1 MAQAPTD
8 PQAAVSL
15 RPRSHPS
22 GHYLLAALLLVLLFA
37 LAIGSM
43 VQKSPTLDEGPSIAR
58 GWAFWRTGQMLP
70 AVSPPLMSQIGGLGV
85 LLEPGLPDPHRLAG
99 WDERNAVNFSREL
112 LWRQDIDAGRVVFLA
127 RMTTVWLAILL
138 GALVW
143 RWGREMHSPWSA
155 ALALALLA
163 LSPNVLAYAGLASG
177 DLGAAAFYVAALY
190 TWGCYLRRRT
200 VGWLVGSSIL
210 FGLALAAQFS
220 ALLLAPTLGL
230 MTFWTVWQ
238 REEPGK
244 GRLGSLLKAAL
255 ALLAMGLI
263 GLLVLWAT
271 YRFPLHP
278 LQAGGY
284 LDGLTRFLASGGDGH
299 RAYLLGR
306 FSQTGWW
313 YDDLITLGVKEPL
326 ATILLLLAAG
336 AVAAARGV
344 AAREWEL
351 LFPAALF
358 VAVAF
363 FIPIGAVMRYLLPIL
378 PLLYLF
384 AARLLNPRKRMGWPR
399 RAFVGLLVIWLLAAN
414 LWVFPDYLAFFNFVA
429 GGPDG
434 GVRVLAGSNLDWG
447 QDLPALARYLKQRG
461 VGAVYLAYYGQADP
475 AYYGID
481 YLALPTDPPLP
492 ESAPRAEFHPLNPA
506 PGLYAISA
514 THLVG
519 ISEAIHDTYAY
530 FRSRQP
536 LARIGHSIYIYEVLP
551 FLPTGEEEGAWFA
564 QCAVPAPSESTAA
577 LVDLTGVE
585 ALRVFPFD
593 CQQTLPFPGGR
604 GWLLLPSDIP
614 PLVELGP
621 PHYTARRSDGSPRY
635 HVWMV
640 QAPPTPPPST
650 VEFPAV
656 ALPLP
661 IAGHVELLGY
671 TVSTGSAAP
680 GETLVLTAWWRVR
693 EPPPPP
699 VTIFAHL
706 LAADGSVSLAA
717 DGLGVAAEEW
727 QPGLVFIQQHRFSI
741 PTDFAPDT
749 YALAVGLYSP
759 ATGERFAISQAGER
773 VVDRIVLRNV
783 RVTAGGG

>member
-1 MAQAPTD
+1 MAEVPTD
-8 PQAAVSL
+8 LPPTASQ

-22 GHYLLAALLLVLLFA
+22 GHYLLAALLLIFLFA
-37 LAIGSM
+37 LAVGSM
-43 VQKSPTLDEGPSIAR
+43 VQKSPTIGEGPSIAR

-70 AVSPPLMSQIGGLGV
+70 AASPPLMSQLSGLNV
-85 LLEPGLPDPHRLAG
+85 LLEPGLPDPRRLAG
-99 WDERNAVNFSREL
+99 WEEGDLIGFSREF
-112 LWRQDIDAGRVVFLA
+112 LWRQGIDAGRVVFLA
-127 RMTTVWLAILL
+127 RMMTVWLAVLL

-143 RWGREMHSPWSA
+143 RWGREVYGLWSA

-163 LSPNVLAYAGLASG
+163 LSPNVLAYAGLATG

-190 TWGCYLRRRT
+190 AWGYYLRRRT
-200 VGWLVGSSIL
+200 VGWLIGGGLL
-210 FGLALAAQFS
+210 FGLALAAHFS
-220 ALLLAPTLGL
+220 ALLLIPTLSL
-230 MTFWTVWQ
+230 MTLWAVW
-238 REEPGK
+238 RRGTPTR

-255 ALLAMGLI
+255 ALLLMSLI
-263 GLLVLWAT
+263 SLLVLWAA
-271 YRFPLHP
+271 YRFSLRP

-284 LDGLTRFLASGGDGH
+284 LDGLTRFLASGGEGR

-326 ATILLLLAAG
+326 ATLFLLLAAG

-344 AAREWEL
+344 AAREGEW

-358 VAVAF
+358 VAAAF
-363 FIPIGAVMRYLLPIL
+363 FIPIGAAVRYLLPIL

-384 AARLLNPRKRMGWPR
+384 AARPLTPRRRMGWPG
-399 RAFVGLLVIWLLAAN
+399 RAFVGLLIIWLLAAN
-414 LWVFPDYLAFFNFVA
+414 LWVFPDYLAFFNLIA

-434 GVRVLAGSNLDWG
+434 GARVLASSNLDWG

-461 VGAVYLAYYGQADP
+461 AGSVYLAYYGQADP
-475 AYYGID
+475 AYYDID

-492 ESAPRAEFHPLNPA
+492 EDAPHAAFHPLNPA

-519 ISEAIHDTYAY
+519 VSEAVHDTYAY
-530 FRSRQP
+530 FRSRRP

-551 FLPTGEEEGAWFA
+551 FLPTSSEAGAWFA
-564 QCAVPAPSESTAA
+564 QCAAPDPSESAA
-577 LVDLTGVE
+577 TLVDLVGLDD
-585 ALRVFPFD
+585 LRIFPFD
-593 CQQTLPFPGGR
+593 CRQTLPFPSGA
-604 GWLLLPSDIP
+604 GWLLLPPDIP
-614 PLVELGP
+614 PLVDLGP
-621 PHYTARRSDGSPRY
+621 PHYTARRNDGSPRY

-640 QAPPTPPPST
+640 QAPPAPPPST

-656 ALPLP
+656 MLPLP

-671 TVSTGSAAP
+671 TVSARSAAP
-680 GETLVLTAWWRVR
+680 GEMLVLTAWWRVR

-699 VTIFAHL
+699 VAIFAHL
-706 LAADGSVSLAA
+706 LAVDGSVSLAA

-727 QPGLVFIQQHRFSI
+727 QPSMVFIQQHRFAI
-741 PTDFAPDT
+741 PADFAPGN
-749 YALAVGLYSP
+749 YALAVGLYSL
-759 ATGERFAISQAGER
+759 ATGERFAVSQAGER
-773 VVDRIVLRNV
+773 VVDRIVLRSV
-783 RVTAGGG
+783 QVTAGGR